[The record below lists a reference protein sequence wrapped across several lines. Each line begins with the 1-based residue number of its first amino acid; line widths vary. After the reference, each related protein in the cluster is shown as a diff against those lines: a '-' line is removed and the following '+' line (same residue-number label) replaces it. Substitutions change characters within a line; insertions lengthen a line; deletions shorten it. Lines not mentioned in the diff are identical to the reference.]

1 LGQGG
6 RKNNWSP
13 VGFQN
18 RRWPADLRLRRRV
31 RIRWYE
37 YAPVML
43 IILASAWIFLIGIA
57 AVVGPLHPDEKIRAD
72 AQKVLER
79 LVGHGR
85 RTNR

>member
-1 LGQGG
+1 MGPSYETWGDETWG
-6 RKNNWSP
+6 REPGRSDERSSREA
-13 VGFQN
+13 G
-18 RRWPADLRLRRRV
+18 ADATGS
-31 RIRWYE
+31 
-37 YAPVML
+37 YAPLML
-43 IILASAWIFLIGIA
+43 IILASAWKFLIGIA